1 MSIPIVVVGAGGH
14 GRECLDVIEAVNTVA
29 RTYDI
34 LGIVDDDPS
43 TQTLVERRGGRF
55 LGPTESLRGRE
66 ARFVLG
72 IGDGAV
78 RRRIDQLLTS
88 WGLLAAP
95 PLVHPRA
102 SLGSDVDLAPG
113 VVLAAGARATTNVR
127 LGRHTQL
134 NIEATVSHDCRIGDY
149 VTISP
154 AVTVCGTVTVGDGAM
169 LGAGATI
176 IQNLSI
182 GSAAV
187 VGAGAVVVRDVADE
201 TTVVGV
207 PAGPR

>member
-1 MSIPIVVVGAGGH
+1 MSIPVVVVGAGGH

-34 LGIVDDDPS
+34 LGVVDDDPS
-43 TQTLVERRGGRF
+43 TQVLVEQRGGRF
-55 LGPTESLRGRE
+55 LGPTETLRGRDV
-66 ARFVLG
+66 RFVLG

-78 RRRIDQLLTS
+78 RRRVDQLLTS

-154 AVTVCGTVTVGDGAM
+154 AVTVCGTVTVGEGVL

-182 GSAAV
+182 GADAI
-187 VGAGAVVVRDVADE
+187 VGAGAVVVRDVEAGS
-201 TTVVGV
+201 TVVGV

>member
-1 MSIPIVVVGAGGH
+1 MTIPIVVVGGGGH

-29 RTYDI
+29 RAYDV
-34 LGIVDDDPS
+34 LGIVDDDPA
-43 TQTLVERRGGRF
+43 TQVLVERRGGRF

-66 ARFVLG
+66 ARYVLG

-78 RRRIDQLLTS
+78 RRRVDDLLTS

-102 SLGSDVDLAPG
+102 SVGSDVDLAPG
-113 VVLAAGARATTNVR
+113 VVLAAGARVTTNVR

-134 NIEATVSHDCRIGDY
+134 NIEATVSHDCRVGDF

-154 AVTVCGTVTVGDGAM
+154 AVTVCGTVTVGAGVL
-169 LGAGATI
+169 LGAGATV
-176 IQNLSI
+176 IQNLTI
-182 GSAAV
+182 GAGAT
-187 VGAGAVVVRDVADE
+187 VGAGAVVIRDVEPDH
-201 TTVVGV
+201 TVVGV